1 MNLIFRPLMPPS
13 ALSLLKYAPIV
24 LRARENAEAGPL
36 PGVMSPAPGPRFFSA
51 RAASGQITAVPPRSE
66 MNSRRL
72 ICRLRAQ
79 DHKDAMK
86 RTLMKIRYADSAI
99 SFWLLFNWCARLTP
113 YRTVTR
119 LNGVSRANPITDTYP
134 SDRGGRPG

>member
-36 PGVMSPAPGPRFFSA
+36 YGMMLPTLIALSSAPGPHFFSA
-51 RAASGQITAVPPRSE
+51 RDARGQTTAVPPRSE

-99 SFWLLFNWCARLTP
+99 SIWLLFN
-113 YRTVTR
+113 
-119 LNGVSRANPITDTYP
+119 
-134 SDRGGRPG
+134 